1 MNFKSAVLLSR
12 NKIVIDQLKFPK
24 LRYGQA
30 LVKILYSSIC
40 HTQVQ
45 EIIGQRGKDH
55 YLPHCLGHEAVGL
68 IADKHKS
75 VKKINIGDKVCLSWI
90 KGLGIESGGTQYRN
104 VKGKIINAGPVN
116 TFSEYAVIS
125 ENRIYKLSKKDDN
138 KSSVLLGCAIP
149 TAFNSIF
156 YSLKESNS
164 GPICIFGCGGV
175 GLSTILASKAKK
187 LSPIIGIDI
196 NQKKLQI
203 AKKFGANKTFNFK
216 EKNFITRLKRYCKSD
231 LPIIIE
237 CTGKIE
243 VLKFCISIVN
253 NFGGKVLV
261 IGNYPK
267 PSNIK
272 FDPWNIIRGKTLM
285 GAWNDKNLFDQKMK
299 FFKKKMKKSYHKNF
313 FGSKTYKLDEINI
326 AINDFR
332 KGKVVR
338 PLIKFN

>member
-30 LVKILYSSIC
+30 LVKIMYSSIC

-55 YLPHCLGHEAVGL
+55 YLPHCLGHEAVGS

-90 KGLGIESGGTQYRN
+90 KGLGIESGGTQYKN

-116 TFSEYAVIS
+116 TFSEYAVVS

-156 YSLKESNS
+156 YSLKEANN

-187 LSPIIGIDI
+187 LSPIIGIDV
-196 NQKKLQI
+196 NKKKLKI
-203 AKKFGANKTFNFK
+203 AKKFGANKTFIFK
-216 EKNFITRLKRYCKSD
+216 EKNFIIKLKRYCKSD
-231 LPIIIE
+231 FPIIIE

-243 VLKFCISIVN
+243 VLKFCINIAN
-253 NFGGKVLV
+253 NFGGKILV

-272 FDPWNIIRGKTLM
+272 FDPWNIIKGKTLM
-285 GAWNDKNLFDQKMK
+285 GAWNDKNLFDQKME
-299 FFKKKMKKSYHKNF
+299 FFKKKMHKGYHTNF
-313 FGSKTYKLDEINI
+313 FGSKVYKLDEINL
-326 AINDFR
+326 AINDFK

>member
-1 MNFKSAVLLSR
+1 
-12 NKIVIDQLKFPK
+12 VIDQLKFPK
-24 LRYGQA
+24 LRYGQT

-196 NQKKLQI
+196 NQKKLKI

-216 EKNFITRLKRYCKSD
+216 EKNFITRLQKCCKSD

-243 VLKFCISIVN
+243 VLKFCINIVN

-267 PSNIK
+267 PSSIK
-272 FDPWNIIRGKTLM
+272 FDPWDIIRGKTLM
-285 GAWNDKNLFDQKMK
+285 GAWNDKNLFDKKMK
-299 FFKKKMKKSYHKNF
+299 FFKKKMKKNYHKNF
-313 FGSKTYKLDEINI
+313 FGRKIYKLDEINS